1 MVKNNFKLDQV
12 LNFRQEVEKVRQI
25 EFIAARGELEQA
37 EQRLRKNEE
46 EAEELAR
53 EFLAKQQEGILAV
66 EMQLYADFSRRK
78 KNDINSHR
86 VEVDTLDRKVAEKR
100 ETLLSASKEKKVLQ
114 TFKDKKVMAHKQEM
128 AGRERNFLDEIAIQG
143 SGRDKP

>member
-1 MVKNNFKLDQV
+1 
-12 LNFRQEVEKVRQI
+12 
-25 EFIAARGELEQA
+25 
-37 EQRLRKNEE
+37 
-46 EAEELAR
+46 
-53 EFLAKQQEGILAV
+53 
-66 EMQLYADFSRRK
+66 MQLYADFSRRK